1 MYLEVSPILVRRG
14 DSHHGGFSGIAWFRI
29 AHDLYAKRL
38 QHKYIEFLLLSFK
51 YCFITD
57 PSQSWSDPRVFLFC
71 PQDSS
76 KDGSKEPESGDKK
89 EGGS

>member
-1 MYLEVSPILVRRG
+1 MLGSELPTICMPS
-14 DSHHGGFSGIAWFRI
+14 DCSTNN
-29 AHDLYAKRL
+29 
-38 QHKYIEFLLLSFK
+38 IEFLLLSFK

-57 PSQSWSDPRVFLFC
+57 PSQSWSDPRVFRSC